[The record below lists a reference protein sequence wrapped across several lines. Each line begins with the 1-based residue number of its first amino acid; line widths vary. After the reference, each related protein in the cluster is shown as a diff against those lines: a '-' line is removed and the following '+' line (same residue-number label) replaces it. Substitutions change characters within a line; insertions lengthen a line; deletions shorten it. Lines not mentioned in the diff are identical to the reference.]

1 MPNSFFGGACP
12 TCHHAPRARREM
24 HRANVLGRDIMGPR
38 RTADA
43 DLVMIA
49 LGARLFEQ
57 TCGKSWPGYIGKM
70 PMLANCGDSSLRIR
84 TFQCSPQIKSQYVL
98 HSTFLKNNSSIK
110 LPALIKIN
118 HAHLWHTSLGP
129 PFWGVNLPRRLTGR
143 MVSACRTGYCCGP
156 TPAWRLWPG
165 DGRSDKKDQCRR

>member
-1 MPNSFFGGACP
+1 MPNSFFGGACR
-12 TCHHAPRARREM
+12 TCHHALELEEKCIEPM
-24 HRANVLGRDIMGPR
+24 YSGDIMGPR

-43 DLVMIA
+43 ELVMIA

-98 HSTFLKNNSSIK
+98 HSTFERITLQSSCP
-110 LPALIKIN
+110 L
-118 HAHLWHTSLGP
+118 
-129 PFWGVNLPRRLTGR
+129 
-143 MVSACRTGYCCGP
+143 
-156 TPAWRLWPG
+156 
-165 DGRSDKKDQCRR
+165 

>member
-1 MPNSFFGGACP
+1 MYSG
-12 TCHHAPRARREM
+12 
-24 HRANVLGRDIMGPR
+24 DIMGPR

-98 HSTFLKNNSSIK
+98 WSNGLSVPNRVLLWTDAGVA
-110 LPALIKIN
+110 AL
-118 HAHLWHTSLGP
+118 
-129 PFWGVNLPRRLTGR
+129 
-143 MVSACRTGYCCGP
+143 
-156 TPAWRLWPG
+156 AWR
-165 DGRSDKKDQCRR
+165 RSL